1 MNILVLGGTQFV
13 GRAIVDHLHAN
24 RHDVTLFHRGKTNP
38 GLFPNCHHILGDRVA
53 DIERA
58 KQTHWD
64 AVIDVSG
71 YLPSQLVASASLK
84 TDFYTFIS
92 TISIYDTEGIEGP
105 FDEQTKQ
112 FAEGEMAAT
121 EVTGANYGPLKVTC
135 ERIVREAF
143 LTNHAM
149 IRPGIVIGSHDHTGR
164 FPYWVARLD
173 QHDEVLVPNTFQER
187 FQGIDARDLAAFTV
201 LLTEQ
206 KLTGFWNAVGPRVT
220 FGEVIDEIRRQ
231 TEREHK
237 LVVAS
242 IEDLEKVEVKLWQD
256 LPVTLPPGSQ
266 TFNYDP
272 AKAEASGL
280 TLRPIADTIQ
290 DTLAW
295 IRAEGKNGLGKYG
308 MTREREADAI
318 SLLKSLSS

>member
-13 GRAIVDHLHAN
+13 GRAIVDQLLAN
-24 RHDVTLFHRGKTNP
+24 HHDVTLFHRGKTNP
-38 GLFPNCHHILGDRVA
+38 DLFPTCKHILGDRVA
-53 DIERA
+53 DIEKA
-58 KQTHWD
+58 KTTHWD

-71 YLPSQLVASASLK
+71 YLPSQVLASAELK
-84 TDFYTFIS
+84 TNFYTFIS
-92 TISIYDTEGIEGP
+92 TISIYDTDGLAGP
-105 FDEQTKQ
+105 FDEQTRE
-112 FAEGEMAAT
+112 FAEGDPSAT

-135 ERIVREAF
+135 ERIVREAYP
-143 LTNHAM
+143 TNHAM
-149 IRPGIVIGSHDHTGR
+149 IRPGIIIGPHDHTGR

-173 QHDEVLVPNTFQER
+173 QHDEVLLPNTFEER

-201 LLTEQ
+201 AITEQ
-206 KLTGFWNAVGPRVT
+206 NQNGFWNAVGPRVT

-237 LVVAS
+237 FVVAS
-242 IEDLEKVEVKLWQD
+242 LEELEKVEVKLWQD

-272 AKAEASGL
+272 AKAQSAGL
-280 TLRPIADTIQ
+280 NLRPISETIG

-295 IRAEGKNGLGKYG
+295 IRAEGKDGLGKYG
-308 MTREREADAI
+308 MTREREIEAI
-318 SLLKSLSS
+318 TKLKSS

>member
-13 GRAIVDHLHAN
+13 GRAIVDQLLAN
-24 RHDVTLFHRGKTNP
+24 HHEVALFHRGRTNP
-38 GLFPNCHHILGDRVA
+38 ELFPECRHILGDRVA
-53 DIERA
+53 DIEKA
-58 KQTHWD
+58 KETHWD

-105 FDEQTKQ
+105 FDEQTRQ
-112 FAEGEMAAT
+112 FAEGEMDAT

-143 LTNHAM
+143 PNNHAM
-149 IRPGIVIGSHDHTGR
+149 IRPGIIIGPHDHTGR
-164 FPYWVARLD
+164 FPYWVARFD
-173 QHDEVLVPNTFQER
+173 QYDEVLVPDTFEGR

-201 LLTEQ
+201 SITEQ
-206 KLTGFWNAVGPRVT
+206 KRLGFWNAVGQRVT
-220 FGEVIDEIRRQ
+220 FGEVIDEIRKQ
-231 TEREHK
+231 TGREHK
-237 LVVAS
+237 LLVAS
-242 IEDLEKVEVKLWQD
+242 IEELEKVEIKLWQD
-256 LPVTLPPGSQ
+256 LPVTLPAGAQ

-272 AKAEASGL
+272 AKAEAAGL
-280 TLRPIADTIQ
+280 HLRPIAETIQ

-295 IRAEGKNGLGKYG
+295 IRAERKDGLGKYG
-308 MTREREADAI
+308 MTRERELEAI
-318 SLLKSLSS
+318 SNLRA

>member
-13 GRAIVDHLHAN
+13 GRAIVDQLLAK
-24 RHDVTLFHRGKTNP
+24 RHEVTLLHRGKTNP
-38 GLFPNCHHILGDRVA
+38 ELFPNCHHILGDRVA

-71 YLPSQLVASASLK
+71 YLPSQLVASVGLK

-92 TISIYDTEGIEGP
+92 TISIYNTDGLEGP
-105 FDEQTKQ
+105 FDEQTRLYE
-112 FAEGEMAAT
+112 EGSMEDSV
-121 EVTGANYGPLKVTC
+121 VTGENYGPLKVTC

-143 LTNHAM
+143 PTNHAM
-149 IRPGIVIGSHDHTGR
+149 IRPGIVIGPHDHTGR

-173 QHDEVLVPNTFQER
+173 QYDEVLVPDTFEGR

-201 LLTEQ
+201 AITEQ
-206 KLTGFWNAVGPRVT
+206 KQNGFWNAVGPRVT
-220 FGEVIDEIRRQ
+220 FGEVIDEIRKLTQ
-231 TEREHK
+231 REHK
-237 LVVAS
+237 LLIAS
-242 IEDLEKVEVKLWQD
+242 IEDLEKVDIKLWQD
-256 LPVTLPPGSQ
+256 LPVTLPHGSQ

-272 AKAEASGL
+272 SKAESAGL
-280 TLRPIADTIQ
+280 SLRPIAQTIA

-295 IRAEGKNGLGKYG
+295 IRAESKNGLGKYG
-308 MTREREADAI
+308 VTRERELEAI
-318 SLLKSLSS
+318 AKLKG